1 MPGAP
6 HARPV
11 FLIQEKWG
19 LSVIRRIRDAL
30 GWLTGS
36 LLGVLVIVSLFA
48 LPVSLVL
55 WIGVAL
61 GVGWAIRAQVSVV
74 IWLSNLFAAANDL
87 LPAWVWFILFTLCWL
102 AFLDVHVRGLVRDEL
117 AKHERSSR

>member
-1 MPGAP
+1 M
-6 HARPV
+6 
-11 FLIQEKWG
+11 F
-19 LSVIRRIRDAL
+19 RRLRDAL

-48 LPVSLVL
+48 LPVVLVL

-61 GVGWAIRAQVSVV
+61 GVDWAIRAQAHVV
-74 IWLSNLFAAANDL
+74 IWLAHIVAAASDL
-87 LPAWVWFILFTLCWL
+87 LPAWAWFILCTLSWL